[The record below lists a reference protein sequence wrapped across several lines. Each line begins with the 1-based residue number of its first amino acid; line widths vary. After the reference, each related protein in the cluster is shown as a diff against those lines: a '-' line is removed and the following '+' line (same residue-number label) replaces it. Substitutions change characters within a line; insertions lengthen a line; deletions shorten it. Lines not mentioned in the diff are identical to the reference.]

1 MFLGPR
7 VSFAVR
13 RKKLASEDLMKQACR
28 KPKEL
33 KVTKKKNIS
42 VDKLGSKHGLV
53 HMGKQDINKIQTR
66 KMKGLKKTP
75 EEKKED
81 RKAKKRPSIIPTVAS
96 FKKQRVE

>member
-1 MFLGPR
+1 
-7 VSFAVR
+7 
-13 RKKLASEDLMKQACR
+13 MKQACR

-33 KVTKKKNIS
+33 KITKKKNIS
-42 VDKLGSKHGLV
+42 VDKLGTKQGLI
-53 HMGKQDINKIQTR
+53 HMGKQEINKIQTR

-81 RKAKKRPSIIPTVAS
+81 RRAKKRLSGIPMVAS